1 VRFTAVHRFPAPPAA
16 VAAVLTD
23 PDFYRALELPDLE
36 LLEAR
41 SIEAAGGAD
50 VRLHGGPADCGVLLR
65 YEFTGHLDPLAERLI
80 GGERLTWT
88 QEVHVVGESGG
99 RLEFAAEANPR
110 LLHGHADF
118 LLVPEED
125 AAGGDHPDLD
135 AAGGDHPDLD
145 AAGGDHPDLDAAGAS
160 TRRQLEGDLVVALPV
175 VGGMAERRIVRG
187 VLARLDVE
195 ADALRERLARRTDTS
210 DEPRRTT

>member
-1 VRFTAVHRFPAPPAA
+1 MRFTAVHRFPAPPAA

-135 AAGGDHPDLD
+135 AAG
-145 AAGGDHPDLDAAGAS
+145 AS